1 LVWEEGEGRGNEKF
15 FIDVFDTRCLSSA
28 VPNLFIHRA
37 NIQGQKCW
45 QAIFLREQNLM
56 VAKKTIWSEK
66 YLILSWFAHA
76 IA

>member
-1 LVWEEGEGRGNEKF
+1 MA
-15 FIDVFDTRCLSSA
+15 A

-37 NIQGQKCW
+37 NIRGQKCW